1 MNDQNIYQNTE
12 NRGGEGMNQSAG
24 TGQSVPNGQNTAM
37 NQSIPNGRNAN
48 TYGQNMYQQDGY
60 RPYAYNRYP
69 YGMSEPAAPVK
80 QSNPSAGFVKGRQ
93 KAKGGF
99 GKRLLAVALSAV
111 LFGVIAG
118 GVMFGVNYGAGRLW
132 GTTAESETIT
142 GQNMTNSN
150 QQVSGN
156 MSGAAAANP
165 DNTASGLSQVPVTQ
179 PVSGSA
185 TGGIMVMDVSDV
197 ATICMP
203 SVVSI
208 INTYTTA
215 YNYFGQRYEET
226 SQASGTG
233 IIIGQSETELLI
245 VTNYHVIANADR
257 LDVTFI
263 DTTSAVANLKG
274 YDEDMDIAVVAIQ
287 LADMSDS
294 TIQSIAIAILGDSDS
309 LKVGEPAIAIGNAL
323 GYGQSVTLGVI
334 SALNRE
340 LMIDGVNHV
349 LIQTDAAINPGNSGG
364 ALVNSRGEVIGIN
377 SNKIGGSTVEGMGY
391 AIPISLV
398 RDLID
403 ELSLKET
410 LIKVESGQE
419 GYLGIYGMNVTDE
432 VYEMYDIPKGAYI
445 TQVIEGGAAE
455 TAGLMRG
462 DIITALEDKQIES
475 MEDLSRYLQY
485 YAAGTRVTITYQR
498 KENGYYREHTVSLTL
513 GER

>member
-24 TGQSVPNGQNTAM
+24 NGQSVPNGQNTAM

-48 TYGQNMYQQDGY
+48 TYGQNMYRQDGY

-132 GTTAESETIT
+132 GTTSESETIT

-165 DNTASGLSQVPVTQ
+165 DNTSSGLSQVPVTQ

-208 INTYTTA
+208 INT
-215 YNYFGQRYEET
+215 
-226 SQASGTG
+226 
-233 IIIGQSETELLI
+233 
-245 VTNYHVIANADR
+245 
-257 LDVTFI
+257 
-263 DTTSAVANLKG
+263 
-274 YDEDMDIAVVAIQ
+274 
-287 LADMSDS
+287 
-294 TIQSIAIAILGDSDS
+294 
-309 LKVGEPAIAIGNAL
+309 
-323 GYGQSVTLGVI
+323 
-334 SALNRE
+334 
-340 LMIDGVNHV
+340 
-349 LIQTDAAINPGNSGG
+349 
-364 ALVNSRGEVIGIN
+364 
-377 SNKIGGSTVEGMGY
+377 
-391 AIPISLV
+391 
-398 RDLID
+398 
-403 ELSLKET
+403 
-410 LIKVESGQE
+410 
-419 GYLGIYGMNVTDE
+419 
-432 VYEMYDIPKGAYI
+432 
-445 TQVIEGGAAE
+445 
-455 TAGLMRG
+455 
-462 DIITALEDKQIES
+462 
-475 MEDLSRYLQY
+475 
-485 YAAGTRVTITYQR
+485 
-498 KENGYYREHTVSLTL
+498 
-513 GER
+513 